1 MPGKCCCRNQR
12 LTRKKARELNVRI
25 SQWLAKDPDFEQ
37 LRRQPLGRNPESQIR
52 KLEVKVA

>member
-1 MPGKCCCRNQR
+1 